1 MVFAH
6 LTATEGPALWAVFV
20 LGMVAG
26 GAVAHLV
33 PLLVRRLKAV
43 RSRGR

>member
-1 MVFAH
+1 MMLAH

-20 LGMVAG
+20 AGMVAG
-26 GAVAHLV
+26 GAMAHLV

-43 RSRGR
+43 WVKRR